1 VNLQENAKLIQHYI
15 VILRLRKEELDRN
28 YIPTPWEKLSKE
40 EQLLLATYHAHIH
53 EEKDLE
59 EQIKFRSFL

>member
-1 VNLQENAKLIQHYI
+1 VNLQENAELIQRYLI
-15 VILRLRKEELDRN
+15 ILRLRKEEAAKS
-28 YIPTPWEKLSKE
+28 YQPTPWEKLSEE

-59 EQIKFRSFL
+59 EQIRFRSFL